1 MEAMRI
7 KMESEEQMAARGRKN
22 RKKRGRPDGLLAPRP
37 VKAAKQAKEEL
48 YRREREWLRQ
58 LQSDPSSFAD
68 VEREV
73 HARMRFHADV
83 FVAGL
88 LAKASSDATMDEH
101 VTRILNEA
109 QDDLRAAEKNAG
121 R

>member
-1 MEAMRI
+1 MRI
-7 KMESEEQMAARGRKN
+7 KMDSEEQMAARGRKN
-22 RKKRGRPDGLLAPRP
+22 KKKPGRPNGPLAPTP
-37 VKAAKQAKEEL
+37 AKTAKQAKEEL
-48 YRREREWLRQ
+48 HRREGEWLEQ
-58 LQSDPSSFAD
+58 LQSDPSSFAL

-73 HARMRFHADV
+73 HARMRSLADV

-109 QDDLRAAEKNAG
+109 QGDLRAAEKNAG
-121 R
+121 H